1 MTRGTTSDQTAKT
14 DRARSPVWACEV
26 EGPLRGSALGPAG
39 QTRPDLPLLSMVHS
53 GPRSLRGPEPH
64 ETPGLVPPPRG
75 LSTTLTDSAQ
85 PRSTLHFRRLGG
97 GAVGKARGLSH
108 AVSYVIRRRRK
119 SEFVHFGRSACLQ
132 VAARRGTLVAMVS
145 DGEGRAGGSRT
156 PGLSR
161 LCPAMTYQMDCILGA
176 GWSLFVL

>member
-1 MTRGTTSDQTAKT
+1 MAES
-14 DRARSPVWACEV
+14 
-26 EGPLRGSALGPAG
+26 GSEPGALTLG
-39 QTRPDLPLLSMVHS
+39 LCSFFFFNSVLSMVHS

-64 ETPGLVPPPRG
+64 KTPGLVPPPRG

-97 GAVGKARGLSH
+97 GAVGTARGLNH
-108 AVSYVIRRRRK
+108 AVSYVTRRRRK
-119 SEFVHFGRSACLQ
+119 SEFIHFGRSACLQ
-132 VAARRGTLVAMVS
+132 VAVRRGTLVAMVS

-176 GWSLFVL
+176 GWSLSVL